1 MLIELSNSFN
11 VIQRVCVCKCVCM
24 GIISSVSESS
34 LFRFIGNLGV
44 VSTFLSHYAIIYE
57 NQL

>member
-11 VIQRVCVCKCVCM
+11 VIQRVCIHKYLRM
-24 GIISSVSESS
+24 GIISLVSESG

-44 VSTFLSHYAIIYE
+44 VSTFLSHYAMFYE
-57 NQL
+57 NNL